1 MHPLS
6 RHTRNEAEPEAQF
19 MCIMHMIDL
28 CFTIAYHKLT
38 QSTPTPKAK
47 YIFQKQRRIRC
58 LNCRDR

>member
-38 QSTPTPKAK
+38 VNSNTQGKVYISEATP
-47 YIFQKQRRIRC
+47 
-58 LNCRDR
+58 D